1 MEFVQFIWEENSI
14 QLKKAFLLLCL
25 LVFSATVFAQKS
37 KYKRVYH
44 EYYDARPLHFG
55 FLFGLAGSNYNYVT
69 QNSGS
74 DTIISP
80 KHFGFQ
86 IGGVA
91 NYAFNK
97 HIELKT
103 GINVALFER
112 HLNYF
117 LPSKIP
123 VKSGLETNNLNYL
136 RESTWLEIPI
146 SIKFR
151 SIRRKNHRFFVL
163 AGAKFGIE
171 ANTRDKD
178 FSSLSSDYN
187 HTIYAK
193 KYDIALEYGFGF
205 EQFFQFFKF
214 APEIRFSHGLFNMYQ
229 SPDASDPVAKR
240 LKEITHLNTHTVS
253 LILNFE

>member
-1 MEFVQFIWEENSI
+1 M
-14 QLKKAFLLLCL
+14 
-25 LVFSATVFAQKS
+25 FAQKS
-37 KYKRVYH
+37 KYTRIYH

-55 FLFGLAGSNYNYVT
+55 FLFGLAGSNYNHIAT
-69 QNSGS
+69 NNGS
-74 DTIISP
+74 DIILSP

-91 NYAFNK
+91 NYAFNR

-112 HLNYF
+112 HIDYHLKN
-117 LPSKIP
+117 KII
-123 VKSGLETNNLNYL
+123 VKTNSGLEKEELNYL
-136 RESTWLEIPI
+136 RESTWLEIPV

-178 FSSLSSDYN
+178 FSGLSGDYN
-187 HTIYAK
+187 HSIYANK
-193 KYDIALEYGFGF
+193 TDIALEYGFGF

-214 APEIRFSHGLFNMYQ
+214 APEIRFSHGIFNIYQ
-229 SPDASDPVAKR
+229 APSTSDPVAQR
-240 LKEITHLNTHTVS
+240 LNEITHLNTHTVS

>member
-1 MEFVQFIWEENSI
+1 MGSI
-14 QLKKAFLLLCL
+14 TTL
-25 LVFSATVFAQKS
+25 FAQKS

-55 FLFGLAGSNYNYVT
+55 FLFGLAGSNFNYIAE
-69 QNSGS
+69 NSNS
-74 DTIISP
+74 DIILSP

-91 NYAFNK
+91 NYAFNR

-112 HLNYF
+112 HLDYY
-117 LPSKIP
+117 LPNKILI
-123 VKSGLETNNLNYL
+123 KSGLETSNINYL
-136 RESTWLEIPI
+136 RESTWLEIPV

-171 ANTRDKD
+171 ANTRDKN
-178 FSSLSSDYN
+178 FASSSSDYN
-187 HTIYAK
+187 HSIYAK
-193 KYDIALEYGFGF
+193 KSDVALEYGFGF

-214 APEIRFSHGLFNMYQ
+214 APEIRFSHGIFNIYQ
-229 SPDASDPVAKR
+229 APDATDPVANR

>member
-1 MEFVQFIWEENSI
+1 M
-14 QLKKAFLLLCL
+14 KKITLLLL
-25 LVFSATVFAQKS
+25 LIFSVSSVFAQKS
-37 KYKRVYH
+37 KYKRVFH

-55 FLFGLAGSNYNYVT
+55 FLFGLAGSSYNYVAL
-69 QNSGS
+69 NSGS
-74 DTIISP
+74 DVILSP

-91 NYAFNK
+91 NYAFNR

-112 HLNYF
+112 HLDYYLSTN
-117 LPSKIP
+117 IP
-123 VKSGLETNNLNYL
+123 IKSGLQTDNLNYL
-136 RESTWLEIPI
+136 RESTWLEIPV

-193 KYDIALEYGFGF
+193 KSDLALEYGFGF

-214 APEIRFSHGLFNMYQ
+214 APEIRFSHGIFNIYQ
-229 SPDASDPVAKR
+229 APTTSDPVAQR
-240 LKEITHLNTHTVS
+240 LNEIKHLNTHTVS